1 MAMASRAIRRED
13 VTKGDPIYVLVR
25 YGRDGEQVK
34 RKKARVVDVL
44 RAAAIVDRI
53 EGETGARTVR
63 FNDLELIPKVGPQ
76 PPSVVQARRLSAD
89 ADVPEDSM
97 LREVPRAFA
106 ELSDEIVANEVAET
120 VERARPQLVSVE
132 KAAPV
137 DVPVELSDPVV
148 EVVQKPEA
156 GSSERPT
163 SVDAWI
169 AQGTAL
175 REQMVEKGSAV
186 ENEIAKLE
194 EQRAQLDAMLAARK
208 QELAKIQGLIDLMA
222 QLDGVSR

>member
-1 MAMASRAIRRED
+1 MAMASRSIRRED
-13 VTKGDPIYVLVR
+13 VAKGDPIYVLVR

-53 EGETGARTVR
+53 EGETGSRTVR
-63 FNDLELIPKVGPQ
+63 FNDLELIPKVGPG
-76 PPSVVQARRLSAD
+76 SS
-89 ADVPEDSM
+89 ADVPEVSA
-97 LREVPRAFA
+97 LREVPRALA

-120 VERARPQLVSVE
+120 IGRARPQLVAVE
-132 KAAPV
+132 KV
-137 DVPVELSDPVV
+137 VEPAPVV

-156 GSSERPT
+156 AGSDRPT

-175 REQMVEKGSAV
+175 REQMMEKGSAV
-186 ENEIAKLE
+186 ENEIAQLE
-194 EQRAQLDAMLAARK
+194 EQRAQLDAVLAARR
-208 QELAKIQGLIDLMA
+208 QELVKIQGLIDLMA
-222 QLDGVSR
+222 QLDDVTR